1 MLVWKKKKVILGYD
15 FVLEK
20 REKGMKPKKLVCLF
34 RDASGSWRTT
44 SEALGTYWT
53 YFADSTVSEDSAKQ
67 MVEQL
72 VKNALSNGS

>member
-15 FVLEK
+15 FVLE
-20 REKGMKPKKLVCLF
+20 KPKKLVCLF

-53 YFADSTVSEDSAKQ
+53 YFADSTVSEDNAKQ

-72 VKNALSNGS
+72 A

>member
-53 YFADSTVSEDSAKQ
+53 YFADSTLSEDSAKQ

-72 VKNALSNGS
+72 VRKM

>member
-53 YFADSTVSEDSAKQ
+53 FISYRVVNSSLFYYIIFLFHFKRACK
-67 MVEQL
+67 
-72 VKNALSNGS
+72 K